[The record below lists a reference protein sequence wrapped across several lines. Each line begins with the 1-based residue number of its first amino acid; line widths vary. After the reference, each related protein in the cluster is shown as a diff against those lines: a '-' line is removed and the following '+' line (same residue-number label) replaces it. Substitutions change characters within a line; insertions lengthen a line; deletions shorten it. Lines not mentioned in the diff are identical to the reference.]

1 MNAPTAQPTI
11 TVGGFSIDIL
21 VQGYPGKTVCHGGLG
36 WSTVAL
42 VRGQGRVILID
53 AGNFGMRRLIAERL
67 SARAVSRR
75 RDRRD
80 PDARALRS
88 LDQLADVLG
97 LARAD
102 RQAGAGMGC

>member
-42 VRGQGRVILID
+42 VRGQGRVIDIRVLPNV
-53 AGNFGMRRLIAERL
+53 AGEA
-67 SARAVSRR
+67 SA
-75 RDRRD
+75 
-80 PDARALRS
+80 
-88 LDQLADVLG
+88 G
-97 LARAD
+97 LC
-102 RQAGAGMGC
+102 GGL